1 MNDLEVT
8 IQRLNKAEH
17 AQQAYCCM
25 TEVPTPWPGALCA
38 CRDWMS
44 ENLGRYVEGYHLQL
58 KGDGVI
64 GHLYYAPAERALI
77 PYEVES
83 KVAAIYCEWV
93 QQRYQ
98 KQGLGHRIFDAFLE
112 DMEKWGAKGILV
124 EATDIEGQM
133 HMDHY
138 LSRGFKVIL
147 EGGHKKLLYRPISQS
162 QIKVEPLQPRIK
174 SRSGTPVEILVLSG
188 YLCPYEVATLIL
200 LPGVARE
207 FGDQVVLRQ
216 EWLTPESLRNYGAAR
231 GIFVNGRPRLTGAES
246 EEAIRRV
253 IIEEIESG

>member
-8 IQRLNKAEH
+8 IQRLNKTED

-44 ENLGRYVEGYHLQL
+44 ENLGHYVEGYHLQL
-58 KGDGVI
+58 RGSGVV
-64 GHLYYAPAERALI
+64 GHLYYALGERALI
-77 PYEVES
+77 PYKVED
-83 KVAAIYCEWV
+83 KVAVMYCEWV

-98 KQGLGHRIFDAFLE
+98 KQGFGHLIFDAFLE
-112 DMEKWGAKGILV
+112 DLETWGAKGILV
-124 EATDIEGQM
+124 EGTDIAGQM

-138 LSRGFKVIL
+138 LSREFTVVL
-147 EGGHKKLLYRPISQS
+147 ESGHQKLLYRPITQS
-162 QIKVEPLQPRIK
+162 QITVEPLHPQIQPR
-174 SRSGTPVEILVLSG
+174 SGVPVEILVLSG

-216 EWLTPESLRNYGAAR
+216 ESLTPESLRDYGAAR
-231 GIFVNGRPRLTGAES
+231 GIFVNGQSLLAGAES
-246 EEAIRRV
+246 EEAIRRI
-253 IIEEIESG
+253 IIEEIKRG